1 MLSNVLSNDF
11 PMLRV
16 GMGENV
22 LDEVVAV
29 LVTRDIDQRNT
40 RTVQATLTDT
50 IKIATEK
57 VNPPIFRHFSTT
69 FEAN

>member
-40 RTVQATLTDT
+40 RTVETTLTDT

-57 VNPPIFRHFSTT
+57 VNPT
-69 FEAN
+69 NL

>member
-11 PMLRV
+11 PMLRI

-40 RTVQATLTDT
+40 RTVETTLTDT

-57 VNPPIFRHFSTT
+57 VNPT
-69 FEAN
+69 NL

>member
-40 RTVQATLTDT
+40 RTIETTLTDT

-57 VNPPIFRHFSTT
+57 VNPT
-69 FEAN
+69 NL

>member
-40 RTVQATLTDT
+40 WTVETTLTDT

-57 VNPPIFRHFSTT
+57 VNPT
-69 FEAN
+69 NL